1 MIPEQLRD
9 IEYERAE
16 LDIDP
21 KLKEKFWEATRRK
34 FGVVG
39 CLTLRLQNLKIEC
52 KSGSSSET
60 SREFDEEHVNFLE

>member
-1 MIPEQLRD
+1 MMPEQLRD

-16 LDIDP
+16 LDIE
-21 KLKEKFWEATRRK
+21 KKFKELLWEPTRRK

-60 SREFDEEHVNFLE
+60 SRELDKEHE